1 MVKITTRD
9 ARAIALSANKT
20 SAVVAEGAMACDRC
34 AVRLAWEFVFA
45 AEQKGRKEPPRVVPG
60 IQYTAEPRH

>member
-9 ARAIALSANKT
+9 GRAIALSANKT
-20 SAVVAEGAMACDRC
+20 SAMVADGAMTCDRC
-34 AVRLAWEFVFA
+34 AVRLAWEFVVA
-45 AEQKGRKEPPRVVPG
+45 AEQKGKKAPPRVVPG